1 MWKAIST
8 NCARASKKSVIV
20 YQIKVF
26 GRAERW
32 IVSSGEYYLELIMPG
47 RRKLDKMHLLYLLVI
62 RSNLACTFSNLAD
75 YDHPWRCQAIRTRR
89 SSLVGLC
96 ARVLQS
102 KERNCFLK
110 LSEDALGTGIML
122 HLRCLGLQ
130 YRYLD
135 YVYYC
140 GLHSS
145 RVLAFSKQGYFA
157 DAFL

>member
-1 MWKAIST
+1 V
-8 NCARASKKSVIV
+8 NCIEWRILFGVN
-20 YQIKVF
+20 Y
-26 GRAERW
+26 GRAP
-32 IVSSGEYYLELIMPG
+32 PG

-75 YDHPWRCQAIRTRR
+75 YDHPRRRQAIRARR